1 MRGIPSPEGK
11 EPAVGALEKML
22 GQVQEFKDKFPCVV
36 EKEHPAVSAEEGEA
50 FEDCYGQS
58 EKGVGNDH
66 GSGDDLGPSGPM
78 EASGLEKCVV
88 EPHVNDDHKSSKSS
102 HEVKT

>member
-1 MRGIPSPEGK
+1 
-11 EPAVGALEKML
+11 
-22 GQVQEFKDKFPCVV
+22 
-36 EKEHPAVSAEEGEA
+36 
-50 FEDCYGQS
+50 
-58 EKGVGNDH
+58 
-66 GSGDDLGPSGPM
+66 M